1 MFPRPVR
8 LAMFKLPT
16 ASFLLLLLLRLPNS
30 ANFLPTLLAH
40 LPPPSSS
47 MEDPL
52 PTIQGPLA
60 GAADPS
66 DKKPRR
72 PRVKQVSSRFMSPFV
87 SSAADAAHRR
97 SPRRNP
103 DAAEPL
109 ACSDSNRPDLARRI
123 DTPFPAHAPAKPSE
137 QRRRVAVKLF
147 KENGHVPGD
156 PTLEPH
162 KPPENQKA
170 PILKL
175 PGRRR
180 PKIDTQIAGCRT
192 NSAVQSIPAPP
203 TTRSGE
209 LSEESTADNFTESE
223 TSSVSSQPGL
233 CDSPPIPA
241 QKTRAAT
248 PDVRS
253 SMPETDRLPARYAG
267 EGGQASSDHSRVSAS
282 PCYRSLNSALSV
294 SLSKSVNRSAV
305 FSSSS
310 SKPAALVKIGS
321 LPPPH
326 PAQMKAGIAEARKG
340 RCNSSH
346 AEDIHALKLLYNRHL
361 QWRYANAK
369 AVACSI
375 TQKDAAEVSMT

>member
-1 MFPRPVR
+1 
-8 LAMFKLPT
+8 
-16 ASFLLLLLLRLPNS
+16 
-30 ANFLPTLLAH
+30 
-40 LPPPSSS
+40 

-52 PTIQGPLA
+52 PKIQDPLA

-87 SSAADAAHRR
+87 SSASHSAAEAAHRR
-97 SPRRNP
+97 SPRLNH

-109 ACSDSNRPDLARRI
+109 ACSDPNRPELTRRA
-123 DTPFPAHAPAKPSE
+123 DTPFPAHASAKPAPSPSA
-137 QRRRVAVKLF
+137 QRRRVALKLF
-147 KENGHVPGD
+147 KENGHVPAD
-156 PTLEPH
+156 PILEPH

-175 PGRRR
+175 PGRCR
-180 PKIDTQIAGCRT
+180 PRIVAPIAGCRM
-192 NSAVQSIPAPP
+192 NSAVQSIPASLK
-203 TTRSGE
+203 RSGE
-209 LSEESTADNFTESE
+209 PSEDEREESEESTADNFTESE

-267 EGGQASSDHSRVSAS
+267 EGGHVSGDHSRVSAS
-282 PCYRSLNSALSV
+282 PFYRSLNSALSL

-310 SKPAALVKIGS
+310 SKPATGVKVGS

-340 RCNSSH
+340 RCSSGH
-346 AEDIHALKLLYNRHL
+346 AEDVHALKLLYNRHL

-375 TQKDAAEVSMT
+375 NQKNDAEVSMT

>member
-1 MFPRPVR
+1 
-8 LAMFKLPT
+8 
-16 ASFLLLLLLRLPNS
+16 
-30 ANFLPTLLAH
+30 
-40 LPPPSSS
+40 

-52 PTIQGPLA
+52 PKIQDPLA

-87 SSAADAAHRR
+87 SSASHSAADAAHRR
-97 SPRRNP
+97 SPRWNH

-109 ACSDSNRPDLARRI
+109 ACSDPNRPELARRA
-123 DTPFPAHAPAKPSE
+123 DTPFPAHSPAKPAPST
-137 QRRRVAVKLF
+137 QRRRVALKLF
-147 KENGHVPGD
+147 KENGHVPAD
-156 PTLEPH
+156 PILEPH
-162 KPPENQKA
+162 KPPVNQKA

-175 PGRRR
+175 PGRCRAR
-180 PKIDTQIAGCRT
+180 IDAPIAGCRL
-192 NSAVQSIPAPP
+192 NSAVQSIPASA
-203 TTRSGE
+203 TRSGE
-209 LSEESTADNFTESE
+209 PSEEERVGSEESTADNFTESE

-253 SMPETDRLPARYAG
+253 SMPETDRLPARYTG
-267 EGGQASSDHSRVSAS
+267 EGGQVSGDHIRFSAS
-282 PCYRSLNSALSV
+282 PCYRSLNSALSL

-310 SKPAALVKIGS
+310 SKPATVVKVGS

-340 RCNSSH
+340 RCSSGH
-346 AEDIHALKLLYNRHL
+346 AEDVHALKLLYNRHL
-361 QWRYANAK
+361 QWRYANAN

-375 TQKDAAEVSMT
+375 TQKNAAEVSMR